1 MTKLSPLSH
10 ADTRDEAEVRL
21 STKDTK
27 QENKSMFAIRHFA
40 EACLVALFAVAVSQA
55 QITIDDNVSIQ
66 GSGPGSALSVSGA
79 TTGVTGQTVTNGGSG
94 LYGADTS
101 PAGGYAIYG
110 VSTNGTGV
118 YGSAT
123 ASSGNTIGVYG
134 SSNSPNGVG
143 VYGYSTVPGGVPF
156 GGAGVYGF
164 SNVQNG
170 AGVEAVNTDSEGN
183 GVVASAPD
191 ANGYGVLARGQIAV
205 YAIGAGAG
213 FDGYGVLASG
223 SSFGVY
229 SNGNLAVAA
238 GYTKSGV
245 AVLPDD
251 RAVLLY
257 SMESPENWYEDFGS
271 GRLQNG
277 ATTVSIEPTYAQ
289 TVNTT
294 IEYHVFLTP
303 KGDCKGLYVTNET
316 STTFDV
322 RELGG
327 GQSSVAFNY
336 RIVAKRKGLERLR
349 LEVISTDHEQAETIR
364 QHLTTRPRNPPVLKR
379 TRKPPERAL
388 FAPPKPQP
396 PNPPQGHAL
405 VREPS
410 RAKSPVSQQ
419 GVAVPEPPR

>member
-55 QITIDDNVSIQ
+55 QITIDDNVSIR

-79 TTGVTGQTVTNGGSG
+79 TTGVTGQTVTNSGSG
-94 LYGADTS
+94 LHGADTS
-101 PAGGYAIYG
+101 PAGGYAIHG
-110 VSTNGTGV
+110 LSTNGTGV

-191 ANGYGVLARGQIAV
+191 ANGYGVLARGEIAV

-223 SSFGVY
+223 SVYGVY
-229 SNGNLAVAA
+229 SNGNLAVAE

-277 ATTVSIEPTYAQ
+277 ATTVSIEPIYAQ

-336 RIVAKRKGLERLR
+336 RIVAKRKGLGRLR
-349 LEVISTDHEQAETIR
+349 LEVISTDHEQAETSANIS
-364 QHLTTRPRNPPVLKR
+364 RPGP
-379 TRKPPERAL
+379 AIH
-388 FAPPKPQP
+388 QC
-396 PNPPQGHAL
+396 
-405 VREPS
+405 
-410 RAKSPVSQQ
+410 
-419 GVAVPEPPR
+419 